1 VERSSVDEAVA
12 TEVALAD
19 LPSTSGAHWANR
31 DVRREGAQK
40 APFRR
45 PPALRSQTEAPESSS
60 VDNRDDA
67 GWNAFLPAATA
78 ARPESAWESGSGE
91 HEQHAEPGTSSR
103 ASFGVTDE
111 PISGHWFGKDPSP
124 VSPAGPAQSQH
135 AMPLAVELPAHDTD
149 GTAATAAG
157 DWPATAA
164 GDWPESPFRDQTPE
178 SPFRDDAPETPF
190 REQTAETLFGEQASE
205 TPFRERTP
213 EFFEQPQAFFDQAPA
228 HEIRPHRAEAKGN
241 HHQDEPRRSKLL
253 VGATV
258 ALSALVLLG
267 GTAAGVAYFAGDQ
280 SDITSVLELG
290 SADNGGT
297 VATAP
302 LGGRSAASFELVAAT
317 RRAVVQTQDLG
328 DDLFKITAAG
338 DSGTA
343 PKPALTGDK
352 VQLLLSADGDDP
364 RGNVQVL
371 LSNKVTWALTFTGGG
386 DEQLVDLTGGKISSV
401 DLTGASRRVDLKL
414 PKPSGTVPLRVTGAI
429 EDLSLASPKGSPVR
443 VQVDS
448 GAKTVAAGT
457 RTLQNLKPGSTLTPK
472 DWKVPN
478 RYDVDAEAR
487 LTLLTV
493 RTL

>member
-1 VERSSVDEAVA
+1 MERTSVDEAVA

-31 DVRREGAQK
+31 DVRRTGGQQT
-40 APFRR
+40 PFRR
-45 PPALRSQTEAPESSS
+45 PPAVRSETEAPESSA

-67 GWNAFLPAATA
+67 GWNAFLPSATV
-78 ARPESAWESGSGE
+78 ARPESAWESGTGE
-91 HEQHAEPGTSSR
+91 HEQAEAGTSR

-124 VSPAGPAQSQH
+124 ISPAAPAQSQH
-135 AMPLAVELPAHDTD
+135 AMPLAVELPVRGAD
-149 GTAATAAG
+149 GMPATTAG
-157 DWPATAA
+157 DWPATDGEWPATDGEWPATAGDWPSTTA
-164 GDWPESPFRDQTPE
+164 GDWPETSAF
-178 SPFRDDAPETPF
+178 S
-190 REQTAETLFGEQASE
+190 
-205 TPFRERTP
+205 
-213 EFFEQPQAFFDQAPA
+213 EQPHAFFDQSPS
-228 HEIRPHRAEAKGN
+228 HEVRPHRAEPKRN
-241 HHQDEPRRSKLL
+241 HHQEEPRRSKLL

-267 GTAAGVAYFAGDQ
+267 GAAAGVAYFAGDS
-280 SDITSVLELG
+280 SDISSVLQLG

-302 LGGRSAASFELVAAT
+302 LGGRKAASFELVAAT
-317 RRAVVQTQDLG
+317 RRAVVQTRDLG

-352 VQLLLSADGDDP
+352 VQLLLSADGDDA
-364 RGNVQVL
+364 RGNVEVL
-371 LSNKVTWALTFTGGG
+371 LSDKVTWALTFTGGG
-386 DEQLVDLTGGKISSV
+386 DEQLVDLTGGKISSLDV
-401 DLTGASRRVDLKL
+401 TGASRRVDLKL
-414 PKPSGTVPLRVTGAI
+414 PKPSGTVPLRITGAI
-429 EDLSLASPKGSPVR
+429 EDLSLASPQGSPVR
-443 VQVDS
+443 VRVDS

-472 DWKVPN
+472 DWKAPN